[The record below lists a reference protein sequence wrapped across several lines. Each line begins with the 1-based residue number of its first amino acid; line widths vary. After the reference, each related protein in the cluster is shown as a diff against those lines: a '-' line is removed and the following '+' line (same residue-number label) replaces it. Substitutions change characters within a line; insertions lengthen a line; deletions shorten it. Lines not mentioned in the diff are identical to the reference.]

1 MAGCDLPNSQN
12 LGNHNIDFQYTTCI
26 LPKQLINSE
35 AAIIGV
41 VPDSFGQRLQLLL
54 RIARPFKTRGQPLE
68 QRVGVRCRFL
78 EIVKLIAMP
87 HGGNKH
93 VVWRL
98 IDLHRLQ
105 AFGNWLHPGGEGKTP
120 GNIVTQ
126 KELPECFLAGELLK
140 LAATQRAALKIEG
153 RQPLIVFVQHLKL
166 AGLPGTNDGL
176 IHRNQIEVRQAAAQ
190 FLRSARS
197 LSRTHLM
204 EASRHLLAQE
214 QEKRRDS
221 LRNSDEILTIETL
234 QADDFLGPRR
244 TRARHFAKSLGNT
257 ENIPA
262 SNE

>member
-1 MAGCDLPNSQN
+1 MDGCDLPDPQQ
-12 LGNHNIDFQYTTCI
+12 LGNHYIDFQFTNCI
-26 LPKQLINSE
+26 LTKQLIDRE

-41 VPDSFGQRLQLLL
+41 VPDSFGQWLQLLV

-105 AFGNWLHPGGEGKTP
+105 AFGYWLHPGGEGKTP

-140 LAATQRAALKIEG
+140 LAASQRAALKIEG
-153 RQPLIVFVQHLKL
+153 RQPLIVFVQHLEL
-166 AGLPGTNDGL
+166 AGLSGTNDGL
-176 IHRNQIEVRQAAAQ
+176 VHRNQIEVRKAAAQ

-197 LSRTHLM
+197 VACTHLVEPM
-204 EASRHLLAQE
+204 RHLLAQE
-214 QEKRRDS
+214 KEKRRDS
-221 LRNSDEILTIETL
+221 LRNRDEILTIETL

-244 TRARHFAKSLGNT
+244 T
-257 ENIPA
+257 
-262 SNE
+262 